1 MTLLGKVLVLLN
13 VGLSF
18 LMLSWAFAIF
28 TNRIDFS
35 NKQAKGEKPA
45 GVLLERADRVKKSTE
60 GVDLANTRWR
70 EALKGND
77 GTDKRPVRDGLLAWE
92 KRRIDDQKWYK
103 VQLKVAVSGP
113 AGPDG
118 KGDKAIV
125 KRLAATKDGYPI
137 PDDKNF
143 NRPSLIDAERRKL
156 EMDPRGEPLY
166 CYDWYVRELG
176 DLTLKIQAAQ
186 ADYKK
191 AVEEET
197 ALTEE
202 AIETP
207 KSKGLRRR
215 IIDEQQKIALIDEE
229 LKDVA
234 GRQTNA
240 LVETELLLSRKAQL
254 ERRIYELNRA
264 AQEVKD

>member
-1 MTLLGKVLVLLN
+1 
-13 VGLSF
+13 
-18 LMLSWAFAIF
+18 
-28 TNRIDFS
+28 
-35 NKQAKGEKPA
+35 
-45 GVLLERADRVKKSTE
+45 
-60 GVDLANTRWR
+60 
-70 EALKGND
+70 
-77 GTDKRPVRDGLLAWE
+77 
-92 KRRIDDQKWYK
+92 
-103 VQLKVAVSGP
+103 
-113 AGPDG
+113 
-118 KGDKAIV
+118 
-125 KRLAATKDGYPI
+125 
-137 PDDKNF
+137 
-143 NRPSLIDAERRKL
+143 
-156 EMDPRGEPLY
+156 MDPHGEPLY

-254 ERRIYELNRA
+254 ERRIDELNRA